1 MHWFY
6 MWQISSTRTLESPG
20 GGEVLGG
27 LGFFAS
33 VLWFVVGACWLVG
46 PCVLVGL
53 SFYDLNKV
61 IIQFLFGKRLG
72 MRFNTILIFRF
83 PSETTTINMS

>member
-1 MHWFY
+1 M
-6 MWQISSTRTLESPG
+6 ESPG

-53 SFYDLNKV
+53 SFYELIKV
-61 IIQFLFGKRLG
+61 IIQILFGKSLG
-72 MRFNTILIFRF
+72 VRFNTVLTFRF
-83 PSETTTINMS
+83 PSETNTINMS

>member
-1 MHWFY
+1 M
-6 MWQISSTRTLESPG
+6 TRFSA
-20 GGEVLGG
+20 VLVSLLLCSG
-27 LGFFAS
+27 LLCCGCLLA
-33 VLWFVVGACWLVG
+33 GG